1 MRTRTTVDEVYE
13 FITGEGDARA
23 CADIPDTACHEVPGN
38 FFLNAINGAITK
50 LADQLASP
58 GLVLPWMLDAF
69 GAPAAVIGWLS
80 PIRRSGALLPQLAIS
95 GQIREYPLRKFFWM
109 IGGFGFALALLAM
122 AGSGLLLS
130 GTKAALAVVAFLAV
144 GSMARGV
151 SSVAFKDV
159 LGKTI
164 PRGRRGRLLSIRA
177 TAGGLLALGAG
188 LALKSVIAG
197 EDDLR
202 VYIGLVAVA
211 GFCWF
216 AATALVLFIEE
227 IPGATEGGRN
237 ALEEARAG
245 LHILSRVPGFR
256 QFIIARVFLTSVE
269 LSLPYYALF
278 GRQVTSQS
286 AGDLGVFVTAASL
299 AQVLSNPLWGRFA
312 DKTSR
317 KVMAFSGLIAAV
329 AGGLALAIGL
339 GPDSLHSSFVYS
351 VPLMIVGFAIAGV
364 RLGRKTYLIDGAPAE
379 DRPLYAAIS
388 NTILGLVMLAGG
400 SLGFLADA
408 IGVSSLMFI
417 LAVAALI
424 GAGISFRL
432 PEAIEL
438 SQP

>member
-1 MRTRTTVDEVYE
+1 MGSQTTIDEVYE

-23 CADIPDTACHEVPGN
+23 CEDIPDSACREVPGN
-38 FFLNAINGAITK
+38 FLLNAINGAITK

-69 GAPAAVIGWLS
+69 GAPAGVIGWLS

-95 GQIREYPLRKFFWM
+95 GQIRRYPVRKVFWM

-122 AGSGLLLS
+122 AGAGLMLS
-130 GTKAALAVVAFLAV
+130 GVQAALAVVAFLAV
-144 GSMARGV
+144 GSVARGV

-188 LALKSVIAG
+188 LALKTIIAG
-197 EDDLR
+197 RDDLL
-202 VYIGLVAVA
+202 VYIGLVAIA
-211 GFCWF
+211 GFSWF
-216 AATALVLFIEE
+216 IATALIFFIEE
-227 IPGATEGGRN
+227 VPGATEGGRN

-245 LHILSRVPGFR
+245 FHILDRVPGFR
-256 QFIIARVFLTSVE
+256 RFIIARVFLTSVE

-299 AQVLSNPLWGRFA
+299 ARVLSSPFWGRFA
-312 DKTSR
+312 DRTSKT
-317 KVMAFSGLIAAV
+317 VMAMSGLLAAA
-329 AGGLALAIGL
+329 AGGLALVVGL
-339 GPDSLHSSFVYS
+339 GPDSLQSSFVYS
-351 VPLMIVGFAIAGV
+351 IPLMIVGFAISGV
-364 RLGRKTYLIDGAPAE
+364 RLGRKTYLIDSAPAE

-388 NTILGLVMLAGG
+388 NTFLGVVMLAGG
-400 SLGFLADA
+400 GLGFLAEA
-408 IGVSSLMFI
+408 IGVSSLMLI
-417 LAVAALI
+417 LAITALI
-424 GAGISFRL
+424 GAGISYHL

-438 SQP
+438 RQG